1 MRGFDKK
8 ERRERGSV
16 KREREER
23 TFFSV
28 TSEKPKGEKTQ
39 NEESGTKQTKRKM
52 TPPTAILFVSFYRS
66 LEHV

>member
-16 KREREER
+16 NREER

-28 TSEKPKGEKTQ
+28 TSEKPKVRKH
-39 NEESGTKQTKRKM
+39 KTKRVGQNKRN
-52 TPPTAILFVSFYRS
+52 AK
-66 LEHV
+66 